1 MRRRIAA
8 LMLAAAMAL
17 TLPGCGSGTSPASGP
32 SESEAGSMVEEVE
45 STDSSKTDTSGSE
58 SVADKKN
65 YMNLKGSSHGQT
77 ATG

>member
-8 LMLAAAMAL
+8 LILAAAMAL

-45 STDSSKTDTSGSE
+45 STDSS
-58 SVADKKN
+58 
-65 YMNLKGSSHGQT
+65 
-77 ATG
+77 